1 MRTSIDWCE
10 FRTKAEIPAVIEAL
24 RAVYQPMGELIVIR
38 QRRKGWNG
46 YTQAADICMGDMPLG
61 MIAYGGESQRGW
73 VHVGLTGKGCEWL
86 LDWDRAAKVFTSLY
100 LAEYKR
106 LDIALTVKDGS
117 VSHQRVLDAYA
128 AGLFKAGGSPPK
140 MTTIE
145 SSDPMGGKTAY
156 IGKRGG
162 NKYLRCYEKG
172 LEILKGQASNLNIT
186 HLDGVPVLDIY
197 RVEFEWRNA
206 TAPIPLDA
214 ITNRDFYFAGAYP
227 FTAELVAMDFEPF
240 VQRRERGPQREL
252 ELALMNIQHQ
262 YGKTLYTAMVQA
274 GGDVSSVWGRIV
286 GSQHNDALVA
296 AGVLLVEPI

>member
-24 RAVYQPMGELIVIR
+24 RAVYQPMGELITIR

-186 HLDGVPVLDIY
+186 HIDGVPVLDIY